1 VTRIGWSPRAL
12 HDLETIRDYIAQD
25 SALYAGLVVQR
36 IVASVERLVA
46 FPESGRM
53 VPELDRPDLREV
65 IQPPFRIVYRTRG
78 DLIEIVTV
86 FRSSRLFRE

>member
-1 VTRIGWSPRAL
+1 M
-12 HDLETIRDYIAQD
+12 IRDYIAHD

-36 IVASVERLVA
+36 IVASVERLVV

-53 VPELDRPDLREV
+53 VPELDRSDMPEV
-65 IQPPFRIVYRTRG
+65 VQPPFRVVYRTRG